1 MNDLFDQVDLA
12 IQTMYN
18 NLTERRNRFAKYT
31 EQIQKV
37 NEITTTLTRIQTSLE
52 QTIPIM
58 DRLNSVLPLEE
69 QLEPFTFKQPGHR

>member
-1 MNDLFDQVDLA
+1 MNDSFDQVDLA

-37 NEITTTLTRIQTSLE
+37 NEITTTLTRILTSLE

-58 DRLNSVLPLEE
+58 DRLNSVLPPEE